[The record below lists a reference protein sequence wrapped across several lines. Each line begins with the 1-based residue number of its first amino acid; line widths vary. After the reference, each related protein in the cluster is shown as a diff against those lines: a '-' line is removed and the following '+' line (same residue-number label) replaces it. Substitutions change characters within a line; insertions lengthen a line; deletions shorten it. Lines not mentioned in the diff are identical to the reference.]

1 MMIQNSHKTGRLL
14 TSILHSYSQVFFSD
28 KLAFSAVLMVVS
40 FFDIWA
46 GFCGLLA
53 IVTSNMLAI
62 TLGFDKVSIE
72 KGFYGFNSLL
82 VGLGLGIYFEPGL
95 LLFLII
101 ILASI
106 LTLFVTVSLQGV
118 IGKYGLPYLSI
129 PFLIGIWTTFIAAT
143 QFQYLGISQRGIY
156 TLNDLYIVGGSRLV
170 DVYNWWNSIE
180 FLQPLKIY
188 FISLGA
194 IFFQYNVLT
203 GILISLGLIYY
214 SRIAFSLSLTGF
226 FTAYIFYHLIGAN
239 LSELNY
245 SYIGFNYILTAI
257 AVGGFFII
265 PSFRSYL
272 WAILLTPIVAI
283 LTISLNSLFS
293 VFGLSIFSL
302 PFNMMVLLFL
312 YVLKFRRDRNRGLSE
327 VSYQQN
333 IPEENLYAFS
343 NFKQRF
349 RYINYVRFQL
359 PFYGEW
365 TVVQGHDGEI
375 THKAEWKHAWDFVI
389 TDSENSQYKNNGD
402 FVTDYHC
409 YDKAILS
416 PADGVIQDIVDHI
429 PDNEIGTINLA
440 QNWGNT
446 IIIKHHDG
454 LYSSLS
460 HLKAG
465 SITVKKGD
473 QVKQGQKLAHT
484 GNSGRS
490 PYPHLHI
497 QIQETPYIGSHTI
510 EYPFSYY
517 TLVAENQN
525 RLMFFEKPGVNQ
537 KVKNIEVNTLLKNAF
552 DFIPGKEI
560 RITMQNNGAA
570 QTLKWYVDSDMYNNT
585 FIRCMETGS
594 LAYFFRD
601 NHIFYF
607 THYKGER
614 NTLLYYFY
622 MATYKISA
630 GFYRNQQIED
640 HLPVNRT
647 FGRGLLFI
655 QDFVAPFML
664 FLKSRF
670 KVEYADID
678 NEISPS
684 YIQLNSTVE
693 NTFFGWKINDF
704 HFSFMM
710 KQTGD
715 RDFIISGRN
724 KKIKATWQ
732 DSF

>member
-1 MMIQNSHKTGRLL
+1 MINKTHPIAKLSV
-14 TSILHSYSQVFFSD
+14 SILHSYSQVFFSD
-28 KLAFSAVLMVVS
+28 KIAFSVVLLIVS

-46 GFCGLLA
+46 GVCGLLA
-53 IVTSNMLAI
+53 IIASNLLAMLI
-62 TLGFDKVSIE
+62 GFDKISTE

-156 TLNDLYIVGGSRLV
+156 TLNDLYIIGGGKLV
-170 DVYNWWNSIE
+170 NVYNWWNSIE
-180 FLQPLKIY
+180 LFQPLKIY

-203 GILISLGLIYY
+203 GILISLGLMYY
-214 SRIAFSLSLTGF
+214 SRIAFSLSLIGF
-226 FTAYIFYHLIGAN
+226 FTAYLFYQLIGAN
-239 LSELNY
+239 LTELNY
-245 SYIGFNYILTAI
+245 SYIGFNYILTAV

-265 PSFRSYL
+265 PSYKSYL
-272 WAILLTPIVAI
+272 WATLLTPIVAI
-283 LTISLNSLFS
+283 LTISLSNFFS
-293 VFGLSIFSL
+293 VFSLSIFSL

-312 YVLKFRRDRNRGLSE
+312 YVLKFRRDRNKGLSE

-333 IPEENLYAFS
+333 VPEENLYAFS

-349 RYINYVRFQL
+349 KYINYVRFQL

-365 TVVQGHDGEI
+365 AVIQGHDGDI
-375 THKAEWKHAWDFVI
+375 THKAEWKHAWDFAI
-389 TDSENSQYKNNGD
+389 TDSEKNQFKNSGD
-402 FVTDYHC
+402 FASDYYC
-409 YDKAILS
+409 YEKAALS
-416 PADGVIQDIVDHI
+416 PADGIIQEIVDQI
-429 PDNEIGTINLA
+429 PDNDIGTINLA

-465 SITVKKGD
+465 SIIIKKGE
-473 QVKQGQKLAHT
+473 QVKQGQKLAQV

-490 PYPHLHI
+490 PYPHLHF

-525 RLMFFEKPGVNQ
+525 RLMFFEKPEINQ
-537 KVKNIEVNTLLKNAF
+537 KVKNIEVNTLLRNAF

-560 RITMQNNGAA
+560 SIETQNNGTN
-570 QTLKWYVDSDMYNNT
+570 QILKWYVDTDIYNNT
-585 FIRCMETGS
+585 FIKCKKTGS
-594 LAYFFRD
+594 MAYFFRD
-601 NHIFYF
+601 NNIFYF

-622 MATYKISA
+622 MAAYKIST
-630 GFYRNQQIED
+630 GFYKNQQIED
-640 HLPVNRT
+640 YLPVNRT
-647 FGRGLLFI
+647 YSKGLLFI
-655 QDFVAPFML
+655 QDFFAPFML

-670 KVEYADID
+670 RVVYTDID
-678 NEISPS
+678 NEMSPS
-684 YIQLNSTVE
+684 FIQLNSTVD
-693 NTFFGWKINDF
+693 NFCFGRKTNGYY
-704 HFSFMM
+704 FSFLM
-710 KQTGD
+710 KQ
-715 RDFIISGRN
+715 SGEREFLIKSRN
-724 KKIKATWQ
+724 KEIKATWQ
-732 DSF
+732 D

>member
-1 MMIQNSHKTGRLL
+1 MISNKSNTIARLAAG
-14 TSILHSYSQVFFSD
+14 ILHSYSQVFFSD
-28 KLAFSAVLMVVS
+28 KLLFSGILFIVS

-53 IVTSNMLAI
+53 IVASNLLAI
-62 TLGFDKVSIE
+62 QIGFDKASIE
-72 KGFYGFNSLL
+72 KGLYGFNSLL

-106 LTLFVTVSLQGV
+106 LTLFITVSLQGV

-156 TLNDLYIVGGSRLV
+156 TLNDLYIIGGSPLV
-170 DVYNWWNSIE
+170 NVYNWWNSIA

-203 GILISLGLIYY
+203 GILISLGLMYY
-214 SRIAFSLSLTGF
+214 SRIAFSLSLIGF
-226 FTAYIFYHLIGAN
+226 FTAYIFYQLIGAN
-239 LSELNY
+239 LTELNY

-265 PSFRSYL
+265 PSFKSYL
-272 WAILLTPIVAI
+272 WAVLLTPIVAI
-283 LTISLNSLFS
+283 LTISLNRLFA

-302 PFNMMVLLFL
+302 PFNMVVLLFL

-327 VSYQQN
+327 VSLQHH

-349 RYINYVRFQL
+349 KYQNYVRFQL
-359 PFYGEW
+359 PFFGEW
-365 TVVQGHDGEI
+365 TVVQGHDGDI
-375 THKAEWKHAWDFVI
+375 THQGEWRHAWDFVI
-389 TDSENSQYKNNGD
+389 TDPTNKQFRNQGD
-402 FVTDYHC
+402 YVNDYYC
-409 YDKAILS
+409 FDKAVLS
-416 PADGVIQDIVDHI
+416 PADGIIHEIIDHI
-429 PDNEIGTINLA
+429 PDNEIGKINLE

-446 IIIKHHDG
+446 IIIKHHEG

-460 HLKAG
+460 HLRAG
-465 SITVKKGD
+465 SITAKKGD
-473 QVKQGQKLAHT
+473 QVEQGQKLAHV

-497 QIQETPYIGSHTI
+497 QIQETPYIGSHTV

-517 TLVAENQN
+517 ILADDKQN
-525 RLMFFEKPGVNQ
+525 RLMFFEKPEINQ
-537 KVKNIEVNTLLKNAF
+537 KVKNIEVNALLKNAF

-560 RITMQNNGAA
+560 QIDMQNNGESHS
-570 QTLKWYVDSDMYNNT
+570 LKWYVDTDIYNNT
-585 FIRCMETGS
+585 FIKCLETGS
-594 LAYFFRD
+594 MAFFFKD
-601 NHIFYF
+601 NNIFYF
-607 THYKGER
+607 THYKGKR

-622 MATYKISA
+622 LSAFKIST
-630 GFYRNQQIED
+630 GFNKDQEIED
-640 HLPVNRT
+640 LLPVNRA
-647 FGRGLLFI
+647 FGKGLLFI
-655 QDFVAPFML
+655 QDFLAPFVL
-664 FLKSRF
+664 LLKSRF
-670 KVEYADID
+670 RVVYADID
-678 NEISPS
+678 NEMSPS
-684 YIQLNSTVE
+684 FIQLNSSVE
-693 NTFFGWKINDF
+693 NYFIGKKTNGY
-704 HFSFMM
+704 HFSLLMR
-710 KQTGD
+710 Q
-715 RDFIISGRN
+715 SGEREFNVKN
-724 KKIKATWQ
+724 KNLEIKATWQ
-732 DSF
+732 D

>member
-1 MMIQNSHKTGRLL
+1 MITHRSYHIRRL
-14 TSILHSYSQVFFSD
+14 TASILHSYSQVFFSD
-28 KLAFSAVLMVVS
+28 KLAFSVLLLIVS

-53 IVTSNMLAI
+53 IIASNLLAI
-62 TLGFDKVSIE
+62 MIGFDKISTE

-82 VGLGLGIYFEPGL
+82 VGLGLGIYFEPGM
-95 LLFLII
+95 LLFLIV

-129 PFLIGIWTTFIAAT
+129 PFLLGIWTTFIAAT

-156 TLNDLYIVGGSRLV
+156 TFNDLYIMGGSRLV
-170 DVYNWWNSIE
+170 HVYNWWNSIE
-180 FLQPLKIY
+180 FFQPLKIY

-203 GILISLGLIYY
+203 GILISLGLMYY
-214 SRIAFSLSLTGF
+214 SRISFSLSLIGF
-226 FTAYIFYHLIGAN
+226 FTAYIFYQLIGAN
-239 LSELNY
+239 LTELNY

-272 WAILLTPIVAI
+272 WAVLLTPIVAI

-293 VFGLSIFSL
+293 VFSLSIFSL

-312 YVLKFRRDRNRGLSE
+312 YVLKFRRDRNKGLSE
-327 VSYQQN
+327 VSYQHN

-349 RYINYVRFQL
+349 RFINYVRLQL

-365 TVVQGHDGEI
+365 TVLQGHDDEI
-375 THKAEWKHAWDFVI
+375 THKAEWKHAWDFAI
-389 TDSENSQYKNNGD
+389 TDSENNQFKNSGD
-402 FVTDYHC
+402 LVSDYYC
-409 YDKAILS
+409 YDKAVLS
-416 PADGVIQDIVDHI
+416 PADGIIQEIVDHI
-429 PDNEIGTINLA
+429 PDNEIGTMNLA

-460 HLKAG
+460 HLKTG
-465 SITVKKGD
+465 SIIVKKGE
-473 QVKQGQKLAHT
+473 QVKQEQTLAHV

-490 PYPHLHI
+490 PYPHLHF
-497 QIQETPYIGSHTI
+497 QIQETPFIGSHTI

-517 TLVAENQN
+517 TLAAENKNQ
-525 RLMFFEKPGVNQ
+525 LMFFEKPAVNQ
-537 KVKNIEVNTLLKNAF
+537 KVKNIEVNTLLKNTF

-560 RITMQNNGAA
+560 HIETQNNGAG
-570 QTLKWYVDSDMYNNT
+570 QTLNWYVDTDIYNNT
-585 FIRCMETGS
+585 FIKCTETGS
-594 LAYFFRD
+594 MAFFFRD

-607 THYKGER
+607 THYKGRR

-622 MATYKISA
+622 MAAFKIST
-630 GFYRNQQIED
+630 GFHKNQYIED
-640 HLPVNRT
+640 YLPVNRT
-647 FGRGLLFI
+647 FGKGFLI
-655 QDFVAPFML
+655 VQDFLAPFIM

-670 KVEYADID
+670 RVVYTDID
-678 NEISPS
+678 NEMSPS
-684 YIQLNSTVE
+684 FIQLNSTME
-693 NTFFGWKINDF
+693 NFCIGRKTNGYQ
-704 HFSFMM
+704 FSFMM
-710 KQTGD
+710 KQ
-715 RDFIISGRN
+715 SGEREFHIKSRN
-724 KKIKATWQ
+724 KEIKAIWQ
-732 DSF
+732 D